1 MSLTYSRELI
11 GEMIQV
17 VHSSQKQLE
26 GLQGK
31 IVDETKST
39 FTLEQDG
46 KTKKLLKN
54 TITFRLQSSG
64 LIIDGKKL
72 LRRAEERIK
81 GN

>member
-1 MSLTYSRELI
+1 MSLTYPRELI

-17 VHSSQKQLE
+17 VHSSQKRLE

-39 FTLEQDG
+39 ITLEQDG
-46 KTKKLLKN
+46 KNKKLLKN

-64 LIIDGKKL
+64 LIIDGKTL